1 MIDRASIAGLG
12 GTFASFGL
20 GNLNESV
27 GIVAG
32 LLTVFYMSVKIY
44 NLLKGGK
51 ND

>member
-1 MIDRASIAGLG
+1 MIDRTSIAGLG

-44 NLLKGGK
+44 KLLRGDK
-51 ND
+51 NE